1 MHIKFYCAQAFS
13 TFSFI
18 LDCAKESG
26 LKLSEYGL
34 PSTLDGLC
42 DQTKKEE
49 AVTDSRFYT
58 LFNDLAMVCP
68 EVIKLKSCLC
78 YLRNSV
84 YSANEDGIR
93 AIFDS

>member
-1 MHIKFYCAQAFS
+1 MER
-13 TFSFI
+13 FI

-26 LKLSEYGL
+26 LELSNYGL

-49 AVTDSRFYT
+49 AVKDSRFYS
-58 LFNDLAMVCP
+58 LFSDLAKVCP

-78 YLRNSV
+78 YLRSNI
-84 YSANEDGIR
+84 YSANEEDIR
-93 AIFDS
+93 AIFES